1 MDKPQFIN
9 FPVEG
14 TDDRFLLL
22 VIMYKNA
29 MNIQSIK
36 FSTQLD
42 KYLGAQ
48 LLDHMVRVCLFFK
61 KLLNNLLK
69 HYTILPLEMNE
80 SSCCCTSL
88 PTVSIARFKKESYFH
103 WCILATHCSIHN
115 FLMTDDIKHVFIGSL
130 AACISSLVS
139 CVLRFFHYL
148 INFSESINLPL
159 LVIVALVCFYY

>member
-1 MDKPQFIN
+1 MHSCWIIWL
-9 FPVEG
+9 E
-14 TDDRFLLL
+14 
-22 VIMYKNA
+22 Y
-29 MNIQSIK
+29 
-36 FSTQLD
+36 
-42 KYLGAQ
+42 
-48 LLDHMVRVCLFFK
+48 VCFCK

-80 SSCCCTSL
+80 SSCCSTSL

-130 AACISSLVS
+130 ATCISSLVS
-139 CVLRFFHYL
+139 CVWRFFHYL

-159 LVIVALVCFYY
+159 LVIVALVCFYYWPNHTILRDIQEYQTLNWNEWVEGTYL